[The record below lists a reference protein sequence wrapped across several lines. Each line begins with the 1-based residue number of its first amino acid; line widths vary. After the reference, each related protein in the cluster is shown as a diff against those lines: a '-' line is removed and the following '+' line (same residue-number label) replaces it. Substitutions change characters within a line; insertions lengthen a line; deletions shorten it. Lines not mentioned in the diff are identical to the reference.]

1 MIPGLRPPGDPHA
14 VTGSDGWFAI
24 EDRRAGEKVDLLF
37 WRTGYVTER
46 RPGIE
51 AGAAAPLA
59 VELRPASQVSGTV
72 TSGDRPVRRRAHHAL
87 AQCRGG
93 RPGGTASS

>member
-1 MIPGLRPPGDPHA
+1 M
-14 VTGSDGWFAI
+14 
-24 EDRRAGEKVDLLF
+24 F

-59 VELRPASQVSGTV
+59 VELRPA
-72 TSGDRPVRRRAHHAL
+72 RRSAA
-87 AQCRGG
+87 
-93 RPGGTASS
+93 P